1 MNNYGGIIITQEDLD
16 KAKID
21 LTKEIKALK
30 KKYSFLHSHE
40 IKSIVLETFSL
51 ERKNKKVE
59 GMFSKGEGKKMNEI
73 ESMEFVDKV
82 TG

>member
-1 MNNYGGIIITQEDLD
+1 MNYGGIIITQEDLD

-40 IKSIVLETFSL
+40 IKAVVLEVFSL
-51 ERKNKKVE
+51 ERKSKKVE
-59 GMFSKGEGKKMNEI
+59 TMFGEEAKD
-73 ESMEFVDKV
+73 SSLA
-82 TG
+82 